1 MSLLVLKLYSKY
13 IELVN
18 IKCYTKYVLKILRKG
33 DFVMNKLLKNSA
45 GIAAIVIVLIVIVGV
60 VAGGATV
67 LAVRMIV
74 TGEDYLAPFE
84 ELGWISS
91 DEEDEN
97 TEKDDK
103 VKDVVED
110 EVKEVTTLAD
120 PSRLSEESLEPETV
134 QYYGYVTS
142 AEMGG
147 FSPTDEY
154 YDLYDSI
161 KLEINLFALD
171 NKAVEIVFH
180 IDISDALKVMYEEY
194 GDELTADGYEYD
206 SYQDFEDEWLPYF
219 ESMME
224 SMLSYNEEME
234 QYVDMYIEDGV
245 IEMYV
250 TEEGFDSLYDTYNID
265 PESENIQDFIDAVE
279 EGLGVT
285 LEEV

>member
-1 MSLLVLKLYSKY
+1 MDK
-13 IELVN
+13 
-18 IKCYTKYVLKILRKG
+18 
-33 DFVMNKLLKNSA
+33 FLKNSA

-60 VAGGATV
+60 VAGGATI
-67 LAVRMIV
+67 LAVRMVV

-142 AEMGG
+142 AEMSG

-250 TEEGFDSLYDTYNID
+250 TEEGFDSLYDTYDID

>member
-1 MSLLVLKLYSKY
+1 MDK
-13 IELVN
+13 
-18 IKCYTKYVLKILRKG
+18 
-33 DFVMNKLLKNSA
+33 FLKNSA

-60 VAGGATV
+60 VAGGATI
-67 LAVRMIV
+67 LAVRMVV

-91 DEEDEN
+91 DDEDSSDNKDEAKAEENE
-97 TEKDDK
+97 EK
-103 VKDVVED
+103 EI
-110 EVKEVTTLAD
+110 TTLAD
-120 PSRLSEESLEPETV
+120 PSRLSEESLESETV

-142 AEMGG
+142 AEISGYD
-147 FSPTDEY
+147 PTDEY

-194 GDELTADGYEYD
+194 GDELTSEGYEYD
-206 SYQDFEDEWLPYF
+206 TYQDFEDEWLPYF

-234 QYVDMYIEDGV
+234 QYVDMYIEDGI

>member
-1 MSLLVLKLYSKY
+1 MDK
-13 IELVN
+13 
-18 IKCYTKYVLKILRKG
+18 
-33 DFVMNKLLKNSA
+33 FLKNSA

-67 LAVRMIV
+67 LAVRMVV

-142 AEMGG
+142 AEMSG

-206 SYQDFEDEWLPYF
+206 SYQDFEDKL
-219 ESMME
+219 
-224 SMLSYNEEME
+224 
-234 QYVDMYIEDGV
+234 
-245 IEMYV
+245 
-250 TEEGFDSLYDTYNID
+250 
-265 PESENIQDFIDAVE
+265 
-279 EGLGVT
+279 
-285 LEEV
+285 